1 MPGRLANRIAV
12 VTGAGHGIGR
22 AIAEA
27 FALEGAAVAIAE
39 KNAATGAAAADAIK
53 DLGQRSLFVAVDVSQ
68 RPQIVEMVERV
79 LQEWGRIDVLVNN
92 AGIHETA
99 PFLDVSEALFDRTLA
114 TNLKSQFFCAQAVAR
129 HMVERG
135 GGGKIINISSV
146 SEDIAD
152 PGASHYCIGKGGTRM
167 LTRSVALELAR
178 DNIQVNSISPGTIK
192 TGLPWYDTPEAED
205 YLRKFVPTGRFATPS
220 EVAGAAVFLASHE
233 SSYITGATIVVDGGL
248 TIQ

>member
-1 MPGRLANRIAV
+1 MSGRLANRIAV
-12 VTGAGHGIGR
+12 VTGAGQGIGR

-39 KNAATGAAAADAIK
+39 INSKAGAAVADAIK
-53 DLGQRSLFVAVDVSQ
+53 SVGQKSLFVEVDVSQ
-68 RPQIVEMVERV
+68 RSQIRVMVERV
-79 LQEWGRIDVLVNN
+79 LEEWGRIDVLVNN

-99 PFLDVSEALFDRTLA
+99 PFLEVSEELFDRILT
-114 TNLKSQFFCAQAVAR
+114 TNLKSQFFCAQKVAG

-146 SEDIAD
+146 SEEIAD

-167 LTRSVALELAR
+167 LTRSAALELAHH
-178 DNIQVNSISPGTIK
+178 NIQVNSISPGTIK
-192 TGLPWYDTPEAED
+192 TGLAWYDTPDADE
-205 YLRKFVPTGRFATPS
+205 YLRRFVPSGRFATPD
-220 EVAGAAVFLASHE
+220 EVAGAAVFLASEE
-233 SSYITGATIVVDGGL
+233 SNYITGATIVVDGGL